1 MEVIVYISILEYDV
15 STSLNHPATHSTLIE
30 QSIPF
35 SMALRLRR
43 ICSADEFFYT
53 RSSALTA
60 HLIKRGYKHRL
71 VKDAIEKVRQ
81 IPRSRALETS
91 IKKESHRIPFVITF
105 NSALPNMPQVISR
118 NPNILRS

>member
-43 ICSADEFFYT
+43 ICSTDEFL
-53 RSSALTA
+53 SKDL
-60 HLIKRGYKHRL
+60 RL
-71 VKDAIEKVRQ
+71 PHGPNLAQKPLYLVGTVGL
-81 IPRSRALETS
+81 RALRTPHGDSVTEFK
-91 IKKESHRIPFVITF
+91 I
-105 NSALPNMPQVISR
+105 
-118 NPNILRS
+118 ILF